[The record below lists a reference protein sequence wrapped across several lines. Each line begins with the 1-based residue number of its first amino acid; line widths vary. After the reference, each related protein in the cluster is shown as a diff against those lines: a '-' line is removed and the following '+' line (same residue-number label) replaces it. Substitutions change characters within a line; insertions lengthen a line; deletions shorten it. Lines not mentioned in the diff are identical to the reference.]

1 MSPPVASPADALPD
15 HAWIAAHIPHQG
27 SMCLLDAVTQW
38 DGERIH
44 CRASSHRAAGN
55 PLRSGGRLGVL
66 TGIEYAAQ
74 AIAVHGALL
83 AGDTAPPVPG
93 FLGSARSVDCQVSR
107 LDDIAADLEVMAE
120 RLSGDDRTL
129 LYAFT
134 LSASGRNL
142 LSGRASVVLGTTARE
157 SS

>member
-1 MSPPVASPADALPD
+1 MSLPD
-15 HAWIAAHIPHQG
+15 RAWIAARIPHQG
-27 SMCLLDAVTQW
+27 DMCLLDAVTQW
-38 DGERIH
+38 DAARIR
-44 CRASSHRAAGN
+44 CVATSHRTADN

-83 AGDTAPPVPG
+83 AGTDAPPAPG
-93 FLGSARSVDCQVSR
+93 FLGSARGVDATVGR
-107 LDDIAADLEVMAE
+107 LDDIAAELVVDAE
-120 RLSGDDRTL
+120 RLSGDERTL

-134 LSASGRNL
+134 LSADGRTL
-142 LSGRASVVLGTTARE
+142 LTGRASVVLAPPSRE